1 MWRAMVEITFKNIR
15 KYEDEMAKLKV
26 KCKHCGHTKVI
37 PKFLDK
43 VICNWCGHAVYRD
56 PKKEFEERL
65 RSRL

>member
-1 MWRAMVEITFKNIR
+1 MLQVMQGITLKDVK
-15 KYEDEMAKLKV
+15 KYQDKLAKLKV

-43 VICNWCGHAVYRD
+43 VICNWCGHAIYRD